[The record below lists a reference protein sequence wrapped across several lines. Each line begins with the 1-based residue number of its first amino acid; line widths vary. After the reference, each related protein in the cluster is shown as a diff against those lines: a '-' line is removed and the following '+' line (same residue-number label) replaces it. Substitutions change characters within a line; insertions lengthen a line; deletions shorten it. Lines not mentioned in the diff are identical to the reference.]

1 MAEYPPKK
9 DQIWSYKNQHFRILG
24 ILENGDVNVEK
35 INADNK
41 SSKHL
46 PISKLYWQK
55 RDYEL
60 EHGSEESENSEEPEK
75 SEESRK
81 TTYGKS
87 KEKLNPVFTFEYD
100 ANINK
105 LVVKKNGVF
114 VTDIPI
120 ATVAGQ
126 NGKNAYEEWAS
137 RQPAKTKDED
147 KTFEKFLE
155 LFKGKDGK
163 PAAEWSINEDG
174 YWCYDG
180 VATSNLAVPPLPKDG
195 KDAYEV
201 WAENQPKDKRTRE
214 HYEDFIKGKIGKD
227 GQSAFEAWKSL
238 NPHKRQNATLTD
250 FFNWLVEQTEKK
262 IDAKEGASWI
272 PNIIDGKLRF
282 VNDRTGA
289 VSDEYPVKGK
299 DGKSYNPIFIDGK
312 IVFIDDEGHEVT
324 PRHEYRGKSAFEVWR
339 DLPGNKEKTEK
350 DFFDFLKGEKGDP
363 GLNGINVKAKHSYL
377 EIKDWT
383 CPVQT
388 IDTELITNL
397 SGSGKSPD
405 AIIEERMK
413 EIEDKRNEGNKL
425 CENRKYSS
433 YFFFNGNWWYKNWAG
448 WFKEFSWWCAGAD
461 RGLLRMCPSDHSKYT
476 GIGTVILFTALMA
489 WFSSY
494 MAMRLVF
501 NVETKGVGANIA
513 AIGFATFWAL
523 MIFFLDRFIT
533 NTMYSDGEVTI
544 SKKEFAGGLPR
555 ILIAIFLG
563 IVISAP
569 LELEIFH
576 NEINNTINN
585 KLKNVNHKSIE
596 DKKDLAIGSLND
608 SITKWDANLFNL
620 KKNKEIIPKLY
631 EQKKQVETE
640 KSNATALVKRSKLSV
655 NQRSQRGESAAA
667 YTERINKEK
676 SNATSQENADFQIQ
690 RNSAAEPYQ
699 KRIDSIVSLI
709 NKYSED
715 TLKYKTKI
723 NEFKKAKKNT
733 TLYYEKEIADCDN
746 LYMSNIG
753 LKTELE
759 ALHKIAME
767 DYEGWSWTGG
777 KDSNKDGRIDYDEES
792 SWGHALHSWW
802 SFLFF
807 TPVGLIMLLFIL
819 IDISPVLYKMMLADG
834 VYDNYLHQEKLLKQ
848 DKIRLSLA
856 RMLRKIDKGELK
868 ALSPFIMGKFY
879 RKLSKFSITEDG
891 KYNGVDKDYKH
902 SIEWGEAID
911 ELQEEVEVENK
922 KIFETVLDYKR
933 RIILASYAAW
943 YRDMRDAM
951 IGSSGGSSGDDANIS
966 LESHLFNDM
975 NFENKNSKSKD
986 EEPKNDTDSK
996 QEANDGESTQSAE
1009 EPYTNSSQ
1017 EEDPDVEDIPDGDED
1032 EEKPNS
1038 DWDDDDVE
1046 HKL

>member
-9 DQIWSYKNQHFRILG
+9 DQIWSYKNQRFRILG
-24 ILENGDVNVEK
+24 ILENGEVNVEK
-35 INADNK
+35 INSDNK

-55 RDYEL
+55 RDYKL
-60 EHGSEESENSEEPEK
+60 ENDSEESEKSEEPERA
-75 SEESRK
+75 EEPRK
-81 TTYGKS
+81 TVQGKS

-105 LVVKKNGVF
+105 LIVKKNSAF
-114 VTDIPI
+114 VTEIPI
-120 ATVAGQ
+120 VTVAGQ
-126 NGKNAYEEWAS
+126 NGKNVYEEWVS

-155 LFKGKDGK
+155 IFKGKDGK
-163 PAAEWSINEDG
+163 PAAEWSINEEG

-180 VATSNLAVPPLPKDG
+180 IATSNLAVPPLPKDG
-195 KDAYEV
+195 KNAYEV
-201 WAENQPKDKRTRE
+201 WAENQPKEKRTRE
-214 HYEDFIKGKIGKD
+214 HYEDFIKGKIGKE

-238 NPHKRQNATLTD
+238 NPRKRQNATLTD

-272 PNIIDGKLRF
+272 PNIIDGKIRF
-282 VNDRTGA
+282 VNDHTGA
-289 VSDEYPVKGK
+289 VTDEYPVKGK

-339 DLPGNKEKTEK
+339 DLPGNKEKNEK
-350 DFFDFLKGEKGDP
+350 DFFDFLKGEKGEP
-363 GLNGINVKAKHSYL
+363 GINGINVEAKHSYL
-377 EIKDWT
+377 DIKDWT

-397 SGSGKSPD
+397 NGSGKSPD

-425 CENRKYSS
+425 CDNRKHSS

-501 NVETKGVGANIA
+501 NVETNGVGANIA
-513 AIGFATFWAL
+513 AIGFASFWAL

-533 NTMYSDGEVTI
+533 NTMYSDGNVTI
-544 SKKEFAGGLPR
+544 SKKEFVGGLPR

-569 LELEIFH
+569 LELKIFE
-576 NEINNTINN
+576 NEINTHLRTTQKIAIINSVDSLQPFIN
-585 KLKNVNHKSIE
+585 AKNNVNSQIREENKMDSIYHATI
-596 DKKDLAIGSLND
+596 KNRND
-608 SITKWDANLFNL
+608 SSYFES
-620 KKNKEIIPKLY
+620 KEHIVSKGNDIKLVENPK
-631 EQKKQVETE
+631 T
-640 KSNATALVKRSKLSV
+640 
-655 NQRSQRGESAAA
+655 
-667 YTERINKEK
+667 
-676 SNATSQENADFQIQ
+676 
-690 RNSAAEPYQ
+690 
-699 KRIDSIVSLI
+699 KRIERHIVNAGTSIQTTKERNNNAYIEACRRDS
-709 NKYSED
+709 NNYERA
-715 TLKYKTKI
+715 KI
-723 NEFKKAKKNT
+723 KRIEA
-733 TLYYEKEIADCDN
+733 EKELASLDSLLKDSLLNKVYDINTYAENC
-746 LYMSNIG
+746 G
-753 LKTELE
+753 LHDKLE
-759 ALHKIAME
+759 AMHTIAMQG
-767 DYEGWSWTGG
+767 YKGWSWTGG
-777 KDSNKDGRIDYDEES
+777 EDSNKNGKIDYDEES
-792 SWGHALHSWW
+792 GWGYALHCWW
-802 SFLFF
+802 YFLFF
-807 TPVGLIMLLFIL
+807 TPIGLIMLLFIL

-856 RMLRKIDKGELK
+856 RMARKIDKEELK
-868 ALSPFIMGKFY
+868 ALSPFIMGRIY
-879 RKLSKFSITEDG
+879 RKLAKFSITEDG

-902 SIEWGEAID
+902 SIEWGEDID
-911 ELQEEVEVENK
+911 ELQEEVEEENK

-951 IGSSGGSSGDDANIS
+951 IGSSGGPNGDDANIS
-966 LESHLFNDM
+966 PESHLFNDM

-986 EEPKNDTDSK
+986 EEPKNGTDSK

-1009 EPYTNSSQ
+1009 GPYTNSSQ

>member
-9 DQIWSYKNQHFRILG
+9 DQIWSYKNQRFRILG

-60 EHGSEESENSEEPEK
+60 EYGSEESENSEEPEK

-81 TTYGKS
+81 TAQGKS

-105 LVVKKNGVF
+105 LVVKKNGAF

-126 NGKNAYEEWAS
+126 NGKNAYEEWVS
-137 RQPAKTKDED
+137 RQPSKTKDED

-155 LFKGKDGK
+155 IFKGKDGK

-180 VATSNLAVPPLPKDG
+180 VATSNLAVPPSPKDG

-214 HYEDFIKGKIGKD
+214 HYEDFIKGKIGKE

-238 NPHKRQNATLTD
+238 NPRKRQNATLTD

-272 PNIIDGKLRF
+272 PNIIDGKIRF

-289 VSDEYPVKGK
+289 VTDEYPVKGK
-299 DGKSYNPIFIDGK
+299 DGKSYKPIFVDGK

-339 DLPGNKEKTEK
+339 DLPGNKEKNEK

-363 GLNGINVKAKHSYL
+363 GLNGINIEAKHSYL
-377 EIKDWT
+377 DIKDWT

-425 CENRKYSS
+425 CENRKHSS

-501 NVETKGVGANIA
+501 NVEGNGIGANMA
-513 AIGFATFWAL
+513 AIGFASFWAL

-533 NTMYSDGEVTI
+533 NTMYSDGEITI
-544 SKKEFAGGLPR
+544 SKKEFFGGLPR

-569 LELEIFH
+569 LELRIF
-576 NEINNTINN
+576 EQDINMQMLNDKTEYVQNYKEVKQLN
-585 KLKNVNHKSIE
+585 VEYDSLKAK
-596 DKKDLAIGSLND
+596 ND
-608 SITKWDANLFNL
+608 SISSQIKKCEDNENSNKNNKESLANLEKSHTENL
-620 KKNKEIIPKLY
+620 RNLENTLSKEIGTFSVSPESPNYERKKSAFDERSRIANEKFKNAKERIDKDYNDKKENLEKALKTDVSVGQLTKDLEKNDKDIKNKKNEI
-631 EQKKQVETE
+631 
-640 KSNATALVKRSKLSV
+640 
-655 NQRSQRGESAAA
+655 
-667 YTERINKEK
+667 
-676 SNATSQENADFQIQ
+676 QI
-690 RNSAAEPYQ
+690 
-699 KRIDSIVSLI
+699 
-709 NKYSED
+709 
-715 TLKYKTKI
+715 
-723 NEFKKAKKNT
+723 AKKNAENK
-733 TLYYEKEIADCDN
+733 YEKN
-746 LYMSNIG
+746 RNG
-753 LKTELE
+753 LSAKLT
-759 ALHKIAME
+759 AMHKLAME
-767 DYEGWSWTGG
+767 KYEGWQWTGG
-777 KDSNKDGRIDYDEES
+777 KDSNKDGKIDYDEES
-792 SWGHALHSWW
+792 GLGHALHSWW

-891 KYNGVDKDYKH
+891 KFEGVEKDYKQ
-902 SIEWGEAID
+902 SIEWGENVD
-911 ELQEEVEVENK
+911 QLQKEVEAENK

-951 IGSSGGSSGDDANIS
+951 IGSSGGPGSEDANIS
-966 LESHLFNDM
+966 PKSHLFNDM
-975 NFENKNSKSKD
+975 NFENKNSKSEDD
-986 EEPKNDTDSK
+986 EVKNDTDSK
-996 QEANDGESTQSAE
+996 KEAKGDKSDQNAE
-1009 EPYTNSSQ
+1009 EYDTSSSQ
-1017 EEDPDVEDIPDGDED
+1017 EEDPDVEDIPDGDEG

>member
-1 MAEYPPKK
+1 M
-9 DQIWSYKNQHFRILG
+9 
-24 ILENGDVNVEK
+24 
-35 INADNK
+35 
-41 SSKHL
+41 
-46 PISKLYWQK
+46 
-55 RDYEL
+55 
-60 EHGSEESENSEEPEK
+60 
-75 SEESRK
+75 
-81 TTYGKS
+81 
-87 KEKLNPVFTFEYD
+87 
-100 ANINK
+100 
-105 LVVKKNGVF
+105 
-114 VTDIPI
+114 
-120 ATVAGQ
+120 
-126 NGKNAYEEWAS
+126 
-137 RQPAKTKDED
+137 
-147 KTFEKFLE
+147 
-155 LFKGKDGK
+155 
-163 PAAEWSINEDG
+163 
-174 YWCYDG
+174 
-180 VATSNLAVPPLPKDG
+180 
-195 KDAYEV
+195 
-201 WAENQPKDKRTRE
+201 
-214 HYEDFIKGKIGKD
+214 
-227 GQSAFEAWKSL
+227 
-238 NPHKRQNATLTD
+238 
-250 FFNWLVEQTEKK
+250 
-262 IDAKEGASWI
+262 
-272 PNIIDGKLRF
+272 
-282 VNDRTGA
+282 
-289 VSDEYPVKGK
+289 
-299 DGKSYNPIFIDGK
+299 
-312 IVFIDDEGHEVT
+312 
-324 PRHEYRGKSAFEVWR
+324 
-339 DLPGNKEKTEK
+339 
-350 DFFDFLKGEKGDP
+350 KGEKGEP
-363 GLNGINVKAKHSYL
+363 GINGINVEAKHSYL
-377 EIKDWT
+377 DIKDWT

-425 CENRKYSS
+425 CDNRKHSS

-501 NVETKGVGANIA
+501 NVETNGVGANIA
-513 AIGFATFWAL
+513 AIGFASFWAL

-533 NTMYSDGEVTI
+533 NTMYSDGNVTI
-544 SKKEFAGGLPR
+544 SKKEFVGGLPR

-576 NEINNTINN
+576 NEINNMIFND
-585 KLKNVNHKSIE
+585 LKNENHKEIE
-596 DKKDLAIGSLND
+596 NEKNLAIKSLND
-608 SITKWDANLFNL
+608 SITKWDTNILKLKANQ
-620 KKNKEIIPKLY
+620 KKIPKLY
-631 EQKKQVETE
+631 EKKKELNIE
-640 KSNATALVKRSKLSV
+640 KNKAQSLVKRSNLTV
-655 NQRSQRGESAAA
+655 NKRSQRGESSAA
-667 YTERINKEK
+667 YTERINKEQ
-676 SNATSQENADFQIQ
+676 SIATNQENADFQTQ
-690 RNSAAEPYQ
+690 RNSAATPFQ
-699 KRIDSIVSLI
+699 HKIDSIDNLI
-709 NKYSED
+709 AQYSED
-715 TLKYKTKI
+715 PANFEKI
-723 NEFKKAKKNT
+723 KDSISLVKNQT
-733 TLYYEKEIADCDN
+733 NLYYKEQIAIKDSIFIAN
-746 LYMSNIG
+746 RG

-759 ALHKIAME
+759 ALHKIAMK
-767 DYEGWSWTGG
+767 DYTGWKWTGG
-777 KDSNKDGRIDYDEES
+777 EDSNKDGKIDYDEES
-792 SWGHALHSWW
+792 GLGHALHGWW

-807 TPVGLIMLLFIL
+807 TPVGLIMLLFVL

-891 KYNGVDKDYKH
+891 KFEGIEKDYKQ
-902 SIEWGEAID
+902 SIEWGENVD
-911 ELQEEVEVENK
+911 QLQKEVEVENK

-951 IGSSGGSSGDDANIS
+951 IGSSGGPSGDDANIS
-966 LESHLFNDM
+966 PESHLFNDM

-986 EEPKNDTDSK
+986 EEPKNGTDSK

-1009 EPYTNSSQ
+1009 GPYTNSSQ